1 MYSSLLY
8 MYLGKGVIMRVV
20 RQFIIIALIFSMLS
34 GCETKKIEYARNAN
48 VITIKNQSKM
58 AAETSTFL
66 LKREESKLTLKS
78 ANNNVQIEL
87 PSKESEIKSVQLSY
101 DQKYAAMDI
110 WDKKGLS
117 VYVVNLQSGETLN
130 LIEKIGDED
139 NYMGYEPP
147 FGIAWSP
154 NENIITMIGG
164 YPESARVYMY
174 HLEMDEWKQYYTAS
188 LIYENIYGVK
198 WGQDGQKLY
207 YLVDS
212 LENKSEKTV
221 NSTEI
226 EVNDTLIGRT
236 IEEYELSNEEIMNDW
251 LDTEREYQ

>member
-20 RQFIIIALIFSMLS
+20 QQFIIIALIFSMLS

-101 DQKYAAMDI
+101 DQKHAAMDI

-164 YPESARVYMY
+164 YPESA
-174 HLEMDEWKQYYTAS
+174 
-188 LIYENIYGVK
+188 
-198 WGQDGQKLY
+198 
-207 YLVDS
+207 
-212 LENKSEKTV
+212 
-221 NSTEI
+221 
-226 EVNDTLIGRT
+226 
-236 IEEYELSNEEIMNDW
+236 
-251 LDTEREYQ
+251 

>member
-1 MYSSLLY
+1 
-8 MYLGKGVIMRVV
+8 MRVIQ
-20 RQFIIIALIFSMLS
+20 QFIIITLIFSMLI
-34 GCETKKIEYARNAN
+34 GCETKKIEYARNTN
-48 VITIKNQSKM
+48 VITIKNESKM
-58 AAETSTFL
+58 AVETATYL

-139 NYMGYEPP
+139 NYMGYDPP
-147 FGIAWSP
+147 LGLAWSP
-154 NENIITMIGG
+154 NENRITMIGG
-164 YPESARVYMY
+164 YPESARVFMY
-174 HLEMDEWKQYYTAS
+174 HLEMDEVKQYYTAS

-226 EVNDTLIGRT
+226 EVDHTLIGGT

-251 LDTEREYQ
+251 LDTEREYR